1 MYKMTEE
8 FATMTSKMKTSY
20 IAEILGMNLAYIST
34 ILNGKKC
41 SEIVAK
47 GILSIYFNI
56 AINDEQ
62 MNELIAKYFI
72 KIED

>member
-1 MYKMTEE
+1 MYIIGEE
-8 FATMTSKMKTSY
+8 FANMIKKLKTSY
-20 IAEILGMNLAYIST
+20 IAEELGMNLAYISS

-56 AINDEQ
+56 AINYDS
-62 MNELIAKYFI
+62 MNELLEKYFI
-72 KIED
+72 KVQD

>member
-1 MYKMTEE
+1 MYKITEE
-8 FATMTSKMKTSY
+8 FAIIIGRMKTSY
-20 IAEILGMNLAYIST
+20 ISEVLGMNLAYIST

-41 SEIVAK
+41 SQIVAK

-56 AINDEQ
+56 AINDKQ